1 MSKIIV
7 ITGAGSGL
15 GRALARRFGRDGE
28 TVVLMARSVD
38 KIEALA
44 REIGDRA
51 TAIQCDVTSPNSVRA
66 AFATVAQQ
74 HPKIDVL
81 INNAAIY
88 EPCPVAE
95 ASDEHITSI
104 ITTNV
109 MGPIFCARSAIPLLG
124 YGGQIINVSS
134 ESIRLPFPY
143 LILYRTSKAAL
154 EEFSETL
161 NRELEPHGIRVS
173 NIRAGMMMDEDS
185 VSKFN
190 PDMARR
196 FAAAAQEA
204 GLNLRQRPISNFNSV
219 TDVFRAVIDMPADLH
234 AVSVALS
241 AFAIR
246 K

>member
-28 TVVLMARSVD
+28 TVILLARSTE
-38 KIEALA
+38 KIESVA
-44 REIGDRA
+44 REIGA
-51 TAIQCDVTSPNSVRA
+51 SAAAFQCDITSPSSVRK
-66 AFATVAQQ
+66 AFAEIAKT

-109 MGPIFCARSAIPLLG
+109 MGPIFCARAAIPMMSR
-124 YGGQIINVSS
+124 GGQIINVSS

-143 LILYRTSKAAL
+143 LILYRTSKAGL

-161 NRELEPHGIRVS
+161 NKELEPNGIRVS
-173 NIRAGMMMDEDS
+173 IVRAGMMMDEDS
-185 VSKFN
+185 TSRFD

-196 FAAAAQEA
+196 FMEAAMEA
-204 GLNLRQRPISNFNSV
+204 GLNLRKRPISHFNSV
-219 TDVFRAVIDMPADLH
+219 TDVFRALIDLPPDVH

-241 AFAIR
+241 AFSG

>member
-7 ITGAGSGL
+7 ITGAGTGL
-15 GRALARRFGRDGE
+15 GRALARRFARDGE
-28 TVVLMARSVD
+28 TVVILARSVD

-51 TAIQCDVTSPNSVRA
+51 TAVPCDVTSPDSVRA
-66 AFATVAQQ
+66 AFAAVAERY
-74 HPKIDVL
+74 PKIDVL

-95 ASDEHITSI
+95 ASDEHIMSI

-109 MGPIFCARSAIPLLG
+109 MGPIFCARAAIPMMG
-124 YGGQIINVSS
+124 RGGQIINVSS

-143 LILYRTSKAAL
+143 LILYRTSKAGL

-161 NRELEPHGIRVS
+161 NRELEPSGIRVS
-173 NIRAGMMMDEDS
+173 TIRAGMMRDEDS
-185 VSKFN
+185 TSRFN

-196 FAAAAQEA
+196 FMEAALEA
-204 GLNLRQRPISNFNSV
+204 GLNLKQRPMSHFNAV
-219 TDVFRAVIDMPADLH
+219 TNVFRAVIDMPPDVH
-234 AVSVALS
+234 AVSIALS
-241 AFAIR
+241 AFAAG

>member
-28 TVVLMARSVD
+28 TVVLLARSAD
-38 KIEALA
+38 KIEAIA
-44 REIGDRA
+44 REVGGRA
-51 TAIQCDVTSPNSVRA
+51 MAVPCDVTSPDSVRA
-66 AFATVAQQ
+66 AFAAIAKR

-95 ASDEHITSI
+95 ASDEHIKSI

-109 MGPIFCARSAIPLLG
+109 MGPIYCARAAIPLLG
-124 YGGQIINVSS
+124 HGGQIINVSS
-134 ESIRLPFPY
+134 ESIRLPFPF

-161 NRELEPHGIRVS
+161 NRELEPNGIRVS
-173 NIRAGMMMDEDS
+173 TIRAGMMMDEDS
-185 VSKFN
+185 TSRFD

-196 FAAAAQEA
+196 FAAAAMEA
-204 GLNLRQRPISNFNSV
+204 GLNLMKRPISNFNSV
-219 TDVFRAVIDMPADLH
+219 TDVFRAVVDMPSDVY

-241 AFAIR
+241 AFAAR

>member
-28 TVVLMARSVD
+28 TVVLLARSAD
-38 KIEALA
+38 KIEAIA
-44 REIGDRA
+44 REVGDRA
-51 TAIQCDVTSPNSVRA
+51 MAVPCDVTSPDSVRA
-66 AFATVAQQ
+66 AFAAIAKR
-74 HPKIDVL
+74 HSKIDVL

-95 ASDEHITSI
+95 ASDEHIKSI

-109 MGPIFCARSAIPLLG
+109 MGPIFCARAAIPLLG
-124 YGGQIINVSS
+124 HGGQIINVSS
-134 ESIRLPFPY
+134 ESIRLPFPF

-161 NRELEPHGIRVS
+161 NRELEPNGIRVS

-185 VSKFN
+185 TSRFD

-196 FAAAAQEA
+196 FAAAAMEA
-204 GLNLRQRPISNFNSV
+204 GLNLMKRPISNFNSV
-219 TDVFRAVIDMPADLH
+219 TDVFRAVVDMPSDVY

-241 AFAIR
+241 AFASR

>member
-28 TVVLMARSVD
+28 TVVLLARSAD
-38 KIEALA
+38 KIEAIA
-44 REIGDRA
+44 REVGERA
-51 TAIQCDVTSPNSVRA
+51 MAVQCDVTSPDSVRA
-66 AFATVAQQ
+66 AFATIAKR

-95 ASDEHITSI
+95 ASDEHIKSI
-104 ITTNV
+104 ITTNI
-109 MGPIFCARSAIPLLG
+109 MGPIFCARAAIPLLG
-124 YGGQIINVSS
+124 HGGQIINVSS
-134 ESIRLPFPY
+134 ESIRLPFPF
-143 LILYRTSKAAL
+143 LILYRTSKAGL

-161 NRELEPHGIRVS
+161 NRELEPNGIRVS
-173 NIRAGMMMDEDS
+173 TIRAGMMMDEDS
-185 VSKFN
+185 ASKFD

-196 FAAAAQEA
+196 FAAAAMEA

-219 TDVFRAVIDMPADLH
+219 TDVFRAVVDMPPDVH

-241 AFAIR
+241 AFATR